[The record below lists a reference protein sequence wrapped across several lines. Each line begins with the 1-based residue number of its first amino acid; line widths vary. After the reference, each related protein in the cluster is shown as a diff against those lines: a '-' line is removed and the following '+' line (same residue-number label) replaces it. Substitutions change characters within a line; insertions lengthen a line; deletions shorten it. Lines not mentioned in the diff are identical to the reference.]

1 MNKRLFPISM
11 QCNIILASWQIV
23 KDAMACNLKLALN
36 NSTNLLSEVAHG
48 RISGVPACWNS
59 KCWAY

>member
-48 RISGVPACWNS
+48 RISGVPAC
-59 KCWAY
+59 